1 MTDKH
6 AEPQGHDPAP
16 SGRHRAEPPTPGARG
31 DRADLGERTATS
43 LVRMTT
49 TTGQLVL
56 DLDDDPSLRDAAR
69 AEGRTHQAVD
79 LIDLAGPPEV
89 LGDLVVLRWPRPGD
103 DSWLSFMGEVFA
115 GVRHLLAPTG
125 QVAVL
130 LDPTA
135 AHAYSITWTATMLA
149 AAAEAGLPVLQ
160 DVVCVHDLA
169 LDDDS
174 PADAATSVTLR
185 HRVVLILRPPGGC
198 HAQS

>member
-1 MTDKH
+1 MTDNH
-6 AEPQGHDPAP
+6 TDRHGHDPAR
-16 SGRHRAEPPTPGARG
+16 SGRHRAEPPRPGARG

-56 DLDDDPSLRDAAR
+56 DLDNDRSLRDAAR

-79 LIDLAGPPEV
+79 LALLAGLPGVP
-89 LGDLVVLRWPRPGD
+89 GDLVVLRWPRPGD
-103 DSWLSFMGEVFA
+103 DSWLSTASEVFA

-130 LDPTA
+130 LDPTP
-135 AHAYSITWTATMLA
+135 AHAYGITWTGTMLA

-160 DVVCVHDLA
+160 DIVCVHDLTLVGDA
-169 LDDDS
+169 PS
-174 PADAATSVTLR
+174 DAATSVTLR
-185 HRVVLILRPPGGC
+185 HRVILILRPPGGR
-198 HAQS
+198 HVQS